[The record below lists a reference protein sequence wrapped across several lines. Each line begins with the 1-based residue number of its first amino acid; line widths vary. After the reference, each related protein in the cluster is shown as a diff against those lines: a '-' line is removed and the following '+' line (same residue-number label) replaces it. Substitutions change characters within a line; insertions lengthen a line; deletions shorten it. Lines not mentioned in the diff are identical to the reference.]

1 MPLLSGM
8 SILLCCQLIGESI
21 ANLLHLPIPGPVIG
35 MVVLLIG
42 LMLYGRVPDGLRLT
56 CDGLMRYLALLFV
69 PAGVGVMAKWPLIQ
83 ANLLSITV
91 TLVVSVVALQIA
103 VALFMRQQLGDR
115 LEDHDHASEFD
126 AEEPRT

>member
-103 VALFMRQQLGDR
+103 VALFMRRQLGDR
-115 LEDHDHASEFD
+115 LEDHDHIPEFD
-126 AEEPRT
+126 AEEPRA

>member
-103 VALFMRQQLGDR
+103 VALFMRRQLGDR

-126 AEEPRT
+126 AEEPRA